1 MFDSLPIK
9 CTRLALPLVVMALS
23 ACGSNGYSLPE
34 TQAPV
39 GLPNAAAP
47 SAPAGTGTPAT
58 PAAPAGSTVAPGSPA
73 PAAPAAPPTAACSG
87 FTWKNGA
94 SAFFTKTCYSCHS
107 SPSSTFDAS
116 SQMSVATNVTA
127 IVRDIQTGT
136 MPLGGAGPVPA
147 ATVAQLQAWVAC
159 QMP

>member
-1 MFDSLPIK
+1 MLHLRLPLR
-9 CTRLALPLVVMALS
+9 CTRLALPLVVMALG
-23 ACGSNGYSLPE
+23 ACGSSGYSLPE

-58 PAAPAGSTVAPGSPA
+58 PPAGSTTPPGSP
-73 PAAPAAPPTAACSG
+73 PAANPVAPPMGACSA

-94 SAFFTKTCYSCHS
+94 SAFFMKSCYSCHS
-107 SPSSTFDAS
+107 SPSAVFDAS
-116 SQMSVATNVTA
+116 SQMAVAANVTT
-127 IVRDIQTGT
+127 IVHDIQTGT
-136 MPLGGAGPVPA
+136 MPLGGTGPVPA